1 MVPKSLILWE
11 ESKIDPLR
19 IVVPPMKYLMN
30 LLIAVLLLVVIDAVT
45 AEVSYLKSTPQSE
58 SSLCVV
64 VKDTVLVHTSQ
75 ILPLNLKGGQIPSAN
90 ASDQTTLV
98 LKNLNY
104 LLKKVDSNLN
114 RLVKLNIYVARE
126 DLVQQVQQRIK
137 EELEVIAQP
146 ACTYVV
152 TKLPGPNVLI
162 AMDAVAATNSSK
174 QLAKVQIYNDE
185 VSGFSASLL
194 PAGRTAYI
202 SGQAVKADTLTE
214 ATRKTM
220 EELHQTLKYI
230 GASPSNVIHVKA
242 FMTPMKEA
250 NDVELVIDSFFPE
263 ERQPPVSLV
272 EWFSSLPIEIEMI
285 VAMPE
290 NKATVRPAET
300 VIYQTPTGMKASPV
314 YSRVAIAEVSDRI
327 YVSGILAKENKN
339 NDQQIRSVF
348 NQLRTIVEKAG
359 SDLNHLAKATYY
371 VSDSAVSAPF
381 GKIRTEYYNPKRPPA
396 ASKATVKSVGFPNRT
411 LVIDMIAIPSK

>member
-1 MVPKSLILWE
+1 MV
-11 ESKIDPLR
+11 
-19 IVVPPMKYLMN
+19 
-30 LLIAVLLLVVIDAVT
+30 A
-45 AEVSYLKSTPQSE
+45 AEVSYLKASPQSE
-58 SSLCVV
+58 SSLCVI
-64 VKDTVLVHTSQ
+64 VKDNVLVHTSQ
-75 ILPLNLKGGQIPSAN
+75 ILPLNIKGGQIAPAN
-90 ASDQTTLV
+90 AGEQTALV
-98 LKNLNY
+98 IKNLSY

-114 RLVKLNIYVARE
+114 QLVKLNIYVARE
-126 DLVQQVQQRIK
+126 DLVQEVQQRIRA
-137 EELEVIAQP
+137 ELEVIAQP

-152 TKLPGPNVLI
+152 TKLADPNALV
-162 AMDAVAATNSSK
+162 AMDAVAATDSSK
-174 QLAKVQIYNDE
+174 KISNVQIYNDE
-185 VSGFSASLL
+185 VSGFCASLL

-202 SGQAVKADTLTE
+202 SGQAVKSNTLTE

-285 VAMPE
+285 VAMP
-290 NKATVRPAET
+290 ATEVSARPVET
-300 VIYQTPTGMKASPV
+300 VVYKTPTGMKASPV

-348 NQLRTIVEKAG
+348 NQLKTIVEKAG

-371 VSDSAVSAPF
+371 VSDNAVSGPF

-411 LVIDMIAIPSK
+411 LVIDMIAVPTK

>member
-1 MVPKSLILWE
+1 
-11 ESKIDPLR
+11 
-19 IVVPPMKYLMN
+19 MKYLTSS
-30 LLIAVLLLVVIDAVT
+30 LIVVLCLGMSDIVA
-45 AEVSYLKSTPQSE
+45 AEVSYLKASPQSE
-58 SSLCVV
+58 SSLCVI
-64 VKDTVLVHTSQ
+64 VKDNVLVHTSQ
-75 ILPLNLKGGQIPSAN
+75 ILPLNIKGGRIAPAN
-90 ASDQTTLV
+90 AGEQTSLV
-98 LKNLNY
+98 IKNLNY

-114 RLVKLNIYVARE
+114 QLVKLNIYVARE
-126 DLVQQVQQRIK
+126 DLVHEVQQRIK
-137 EELEVIAQP
+137 AELEVIAQP

-152 TKLPGPNVLI
+152 TKLADPNAMV
-162 AMDAVAATNSSK
+162 AMDTVAVTDSSK
-174 QLAKVQIYNDE
+174 KLSNVQIFNDE
-185 VSGFSASLL
+185 VSGFCASLL

-202 SGQAVKADTLTE
+202 SGQAVKANTLTE

-230 GASPSNVIHVKA
+230 GASPSNVIHIKA
-242 FMTPMKEA
+242 FMTPMKAA

-285 VAMPE
+285 VAMP
-290 NKATVRPAET
+290 ATEASARPAET
-300 VIYQTPTGMKASPV
+300 VVYKTPTGMKASPV

-339 NDQQIRSVF
+339 NDEQIRSVF
-348 NQLRTIVEKAG
+348 NQLKTVVEKAG

-371 VSDSAVSAPF
+371 VSDNAVSGPF

-411 LVIDMIAIPSK
+411 LVIDMIAVPSK